1 MNNNSNLMI
10 DYIDLS
16 GKIIYDSLIKAAIV
30 ARKKSYCK
38 YSGFAVGAAL
48 LTDDGKVF
56 KGCNIENVA
65 FGPSI
70 CAERVAFFK
79 SLSTEENIN
88 YKYKAI
94 AVVGGKKD
102 DLKLDFCPP
111 CGVCRQVMSEFCN
124 ENFEIVLARIEGEKV
139 LDYKVY
145 LLKDLLPLSFDD
157 LE

>member
-1 MNNNSNLMI
+1 MNNNSNLKN
-10 DYIDLS
+10 DYIDS
-16 GKIIYDSLIKAAIV
+16 NGKIIYENLIKTAID

-48 LTDDGKVF
+48 LTEEGEVF
-56 KGCNIENVA
+56 KGCNIENIA

-79 SLSTEENIN
+79 SLTTEEEIN

-102 DLKLDFCPP
+102 DLKLDYCPP
-111 CGVCRQVMSEFCN
+111 CGVCRQVMSEFCKDD
-124 ENFEIVLARIEGEKV
+124 FEIILARIDGDKV
-139 LDYKVY
+139 LEYKVY
-145 LLKDLLPLSFDD
+145 LLKDLLPLSFDK
-157 LE
+157 L